1 MSNSAERSRGGP
13 LDPIDRNSEIL
24 FGLFMVLTFTGTLS
38 AATAGREDVRIMLL
52 AAIGC
57 NAAGGIVDGVMYI
70 LRSLVE
76 RGHKATLVREVR
88 AAAAPEAGQRLIAA
102 EMGDLAS
109 PMTTVQLEHF
119 RQWIVQLPAEA
130 SAQPRLLASDLCA
143 ACGVFVLV
151 FMSTFPV
158 VLPFMFVDDL
168 RLAMRWSS
176 AIAIAM
182 MFLCG
187 YGWARYAEVNA
198 WLAGLAMLLFGVIV
212 ESVVVLLGGCDAG
225 RAQAPGHWCC
235 GFAGLRTRLHASRRR
250 AHGRAARRPEGWRAS
265 PATGRLRWRRTGVPR
280 RALRSSW

>member
-1 MSNSAERSRGGP
+1 MSNSAERSRGGL

-76 RGHKATLVREVR
+76 RGRKATLVREVR

-109 PMTTVQLEHF
+109 PMTAVQLEHL

-130 SAQPRLLASDLCA
+130 SAQPRLLASDLRA

-187 YGWARYAEVNA
+187 YGWARYAGVNA
-198 WLAGLAMLLFGVIV
+198 WLAGLAMVLLGVIV
-212 ESVVVLLGGCDAG
+212 ESVVILLGG
-225 RAQAPGHWCC
+225 
-235 GFAGLRTRLHASRRR
+235 
-250 AHGRAARRPEGWRAS
+250 
-265 PATGRLRWRRTGVPR
+265 
-280 RALRSSW
+280 

>member
-1 MSNSAERSRGGP
+1 MSNSAERPRGGL

-57 NAAGGIVDGVMYI
+57 NAAWGIVDGVMYI

-76 RGHKATLVREVR
+76 RGRKATLVREVR

-109 PMTTVQLEHF
+109 PMTAVQLEHL
-119 RQWIVQLPAEA
+119 RQWIVQLPADA
-130 SAQPRLLASDLCA
+130 SAQPHLRASDLRA

-158 VLPFMFVDDL
+158 VLPFMFEDDL

-176 AIAIAM
+176 AIAITM

-187 YGWARYAEVNA
+187 YGWARYAGVNA
-198 WLAGLAMLLFGVIV
+198 WLAGLAMVLLGVIV
-212 ESVVVLLGGCDAG
+212 ESVVILLGG
-225 RAQAPGHWCC
+225 
-235 GFAGLRTRLHASRRR
+235 
-250 AHGRAARRPEGWRAS
+250 
-265 PATGRLRWRRTGVPR
+265 
-280 RALRSSW
+280 